1 MELRRRNGPF
11 LACLLKFL
19 FDPFDLFGGEL
30 SALVASWISWLVCSL
45 CLHHGAHE
53 VRRKRG
59 ALRVMEA
66 DEEWET
72 GAGTGTTGEIWRF
85 LSIFLQLFC

>member
-1 MELRRRNGPF
+1 MANGY
-11 LACLLKFL
+11 
-19 FDPFDLFGGEL
+19 GVEL
-30 SALVASWISWLVCSL
+30 SALVASGISWLVCSL

-53 VRRKRG
+53 VRRKGG
-59 ALRVMEA
+59 ALRVMEG

-72 GAGTGTTGEIWRF
+72 GAGTGTTRVVWRS